1 MNCLYLQYYGH
12 REKLKDIGRE
22 DDVERLNLAA
32 LKMAKDVAVAHGCL
46 MAGNICNTHIYDP
59 DDPQV
64 IDPVQAIFKVR
75 VYCSVLRRVQL
86 GFLICGLFAVVF
98 CFCFFFLF
106 RVLCYS
112 YSFVFHSL
120 LLYTLPVP
128 YSSCFSPPSLFS
140 TYTLID
146 HIFTDSQ
153 DLVHT
158 VSVTNNST
166 HQ

>member
-59 DDPQV
+59 DVPQV
-64 IDPVQAIFKVR
+64 IDPVRAIFKVR
-75 VYCSVLRRVQL
+75 VYCSVLRRVQF

-98 CFCFFFLF
+98 CFCFCFIPCLM
-106 RVLCYS
+106 
-112 YSFVFHSL
+112 L
-120 LLYTLPVP
+120 LLFTRFSQFASLYPSCPIFPPVP
-128 YSSCFSPPSLFS
+128 PPLSS

-146 HIFTDSQ
+146 HICTDSQ
-153 DLVHT
+153 DLVYT
-158 VSVTNNST
+158 VSVPNNGT